1 MLGRFGIWSRELR
14 FGDAAES
21 VESAAELE
29 QLGFGTLWI
38 PGGAGGDILDTVE
51 TMLEATAAA
60 VVATGILNVWMHDA
74 AAVAEAHAALDE
86 AHAGRFLLGLG
97 ISHAP
102 LIDSDETGLRYA
114 KPLETMTAYLDALD
128 AHAPAGT
135 RPQRVLAAL
144 APKMVELAGRRTL
157 GVHPYMVPVEHTRW
171 VRGVLGD
178 DRLVATELSVVLEPE
193 VERARDEARLDL
205 GLYLTLPNYVNTW
218 RRFGFTETD
227 FEAGGSNR
235 LIDALYARGSA
246 GEVADRVREHLDA
259 GASHVCLR
267 VVTNDLERLPRTEW
281 RELASALQ
289 RG

>member
-14 FGDAAES
+14 FGEAAES

-38 PGGAGGDILDTVE
+38 PGGAGGDILGTVE
-51 TMLEATAAA
+51 TMLEATAEA

-74 AAVAEAHAALDE
+74 AAVAETHAALDE
-86 AHAGRFLLGLG
+86 AHPGRFLLGLG

-114 KPLETMTAYLDALD
+114 KPLETMNAYLDALD
-128 AHAPAGT
+128 AHAPPGT
-135 RPQRVLAAL
+135 RPRRVLAAL

-193 VERARDEARLDL
+193 LERARDEARRDL

-218 RRFGFTETD
+218 RRFGFTEED
-227 FEAGGSNR
+227 FEAGGSDR
-235 LIDALYARGSA
+235 LVDALYARGAA

-267 VVTNDLERLPRTEW
+267 VVTNDLERLPRAEW

>member
-1 MLGRFGIWSRELR
+1 
-14 FGDAAES
+14 
-21 VESAAELE
+21 
-29 QLGFGTLWI
+29 
-38 PGGAGGDILDTVE
+38 
-51 TMLEATAAA
+51 
-60 VVATGILNVWMHDA
+60 
-74 AAVAEAHAALDE
+74 
-86 AHAGRFLLGLG
+86 
-97 ISHAP
+97 
-102 LIDSDETGLRYA
+102 
-114 KPLETMTAYLDALD
+114 
-128 AHAPAGT
+128 
-135 RPQRVLAAL
+135 
-144 APKMVELAGRRTL
+144 
-157 GVHPYMVPVEHTRW
+157 MVPVEHTRW

-193 VERARDEARLDL
+193 LERARDEARLDL